1 MDKRKHSYC
10 ALHKFSNASDAF
22 RFMSGEFVLGGRGG
36 FCVLDDDSFPAF
48 VLSNAI
54 LYIYSYMQ
62 RIVSAKDLKETLCLD
77 VNGEVTSG
85 LIDEPFLLW
94 SERLGAFYAFHYDTE
109 NVGDVTDEEFAE
121 NYKELII
128 AYDLDVVVQEAMFIT
143 QKNKT
148 AIKKNK
154 NELSRLLTQYGLQTR
169 KIKNYGK
176 NK

>member
-1 MDKRKHSYC
+1 MDKKGKSYC
-10 ALHKFSNASDAF
+10 ALHKFRNASDAF

-54 LYIYSYMQ
+54 FYIYSYMQ
-62 RIVSAKDLKETLCLD
+62 GWMSAKDCKETLCLD

-94 SERLGAFYAFHYDTE
+94 SERLNAFYAFHYDTDMI
-109 NVGDVTDEEFAE
+109 GDVTDEEFAE
-121 NYKELII
+121 NFKELII
-128 AYDLDVVVQEAMFIT
+128 AYDLDVVVQEAMLIT

-154 NELSRLLTQYGLQTR
+154 QELGRLLTQYGLQAR
-169 KIKNYGK
+169 KLNNYG
-176 NK
+176 NKK